1 MSPARNWSPPDLRP
15 LFAPRSIA
23 IIGASEKP
31 GKRGREVL
39 DNLRQVGFRGA
50 IYPVNPHYEQVGG
63 LPCYATVGD
72 IPAEV
77 EAAAIALPAGAAVEA
92 VRQCAQKGVRAAVVV
107 AAGFA
112 ESVSEGVQ
120 VKQAGDLNGEKSSR
134 YGGATL
140 QAELVAYAR
149 GSGMLLG
156 GPNCLG
162 VWSLADHSAYWVCSP
177 RLDGTS
183 RLAAV
188 LQSGALVASLTDP
201 AAERGLLFNA
211 LATVG
216 NEAMLTAADYLAYL
230 VESPHISAVALVIED
245 VRNPGMFLQALG
257 RAAALGKPVVILKLG
272 RTEAGRRA
280 AMAHTASLAGEQ
292 VVIEAVLRQRG
303 ALLVHDLDELMEVLV
318 LIDGGRIPKGERFVA
333 VTVSGAGSGLVAD
346 LAGDNGLLLA
356 PVSEQSRAALTELL
370 PGQAI
375 NNPVDVA
382 LAGDQ
387 PGLYRRCFATLA
399 ADPEIDVL
407 AIAQNTP
414 WGRSSDATAF
424 YADHARAAIA
434 AAASTEKLIF
444 TFSLTSGTLDP
455 KVAAILRA
463 GHVPLLQGAQ
473 ESLNAAFLL
482 IRYANWRRVLLAQGA
497 QKSSGTE
504 DDQLK
509 SERQARARALLRQ
522 ATQEASLNAV
532 LLYRTTNELL
542 SLYEIPLARGIVVH
556 SGEEA
561 AEVAAQWQLPVA
573 LKVLSPQMPHKTE
586 HRLVAL
592 DIDSPARAELTGRQ
606 LLTQA
611 AELAGERPLQIEGL
625 LVQEMVMGGPELIAG
640 LARDEQFGLLVVLGW
655 GGMLVEAQRAFTLR
669 LPPFT
674 DEQAHQMIGELP
686 YQEVL
691 RGYRGMPP
699 LDTTAVA
706 SLLLKLADMAQELEG
721 EIDAIDLNPIIN
733 CGLGRGVVAVDALIT
748 CRGLECS
755 GV

>member
-1 MSPARNWSPPDLRP
+1 LPTTRNWSPPDLRP

-63 LPCYATVGD
+63 LLCYATVGD

-77 EAAAIALPAGAAVEA
+77 EAAAIALPAGAAVET

-107 AAGFA
+107 ASGFA
-112 ESVSEGVQ
+112 ESVSIGVH
-120 VKQAGDLNGEKSSR
+120 VKQAGELNGEKSSR
-134 YGGATL
+134 YEGVRL
-140 QAELVAYAR
+140 QAELIAYAR
-149 GSGMLLG
+149 ESGMLLG

-162 VWSLADHSAYWVCSP
+162 VWSLPDHSAYWVCSP

-216 NEAMLTAADYLAYL
+216 NEAVLTAGDYLAYL
-230 VESPHISAVALVIED
+230 VESPHISAIAVVIEG
-245 VRNPGMFLQALG
+245 VRNPGMFLQALR

-280 AMAHTASLAGEQ
+280 ALAHTASLAGEQ
-292 VVIEAVLRQRG
+292 VVIEAVLRQYG

-346 LAGDNGLLLA
+346 LAGDAGLVLA
-356 PVSEQSRAALTELL
+356 PVSEQSQAAITELL

-382 LAGDQ
+382 QAGDQ

-399 ADPEIDVL
+399 ADPEVDVL
-407 AIAQNTP
+407 AVAQNTP

-424 YADHARAAIA
+424 YADHASAAIA
-434 AAASTEKLIF
+434 AAASTDKLIF
-444 TFSLTSGTLDP
+444 AFSLTSGALDP
-455 KVAAILRA
+455 EVAAILRA
-463 GHVPLLQGAQ
+463 GHVPLLQGAR
-473 ESLNAAFLL
+473 ESLNAASLL
-482 IRYANWRRVLLAQGA
+482 IRYANWRRMLFAQDV

-504 DDQLK
+504 QLR

-522 ATQEASLNAV
+522 ATQVASLNAV
-532 LLYRTTNELL
+532 VSYRTTSELL
-542 SLYEIPLARGIVVH
+542 SLYEIPLARSIVVH

-573 LKVLSPQMPHKTE
+573 LKVLSPQVPHKTE
-586 HRLVAL
+586 YRLVAL
-592 DIDSPARAELTGRQ
+592 DIDSPARAALAGQQ
-606 LLTQA
+606 LLAQA
-611 AELAGERPLQIEGL
+611 AVLAGEGPLQIEGL

-640 LARDEQFGLLVVLGW
+640 LAHDEQFGLLVVLGC
-655 GGMLVEAQRAFTLR
+655 GGMLVEVQRVFTLR
-669 LPPFT
+669 LPPLT
-674 DEQAHQMIGELP
+674 DEQAHQMIAELP

-691 RGYRGMPP
+691 LGYRGMPP

-721 EIDAIDLNPIIN
+721 EIDSIDLNPVIN
-733 CGLGRGVVAVDALIT
+733 CGPGRGVVAVDALIT
-748 CRGLECS
+748 GRRPECS

>member
-1 MSPARNWSPPDLRP
+1 MSTARNWSPPDLRP

-63 LPCYATVGD
+63 LLCYATVSD

-92 VRQCAQKGVRAAVVV
+92 VRQCTQKGVRAAVVV

-112 ESVSEGVQ
+112 ESFSGGAH
-120 VKQAGDLNGEKSSR
+120 VKQAGDLNGEKSSG
-134 YGGATL
+134 YGGVTL
-140 QAELVAYAR
+140 QAELVAYAQE
-149 GSGMLLG
+149 SGLLLG

-162 VWSLADHSAYWVCSP
+162 VWSFPDHSAYWVCSP

-188 LQSGALVASLTDP
+188 LQSGAVVASLTGP

-216 NEAMLTAADYLAYL
+216 NEAVLTAGDYLAYL
-230 VESPHISAVALVIED
+230 VESPHISAIAVVIEG
-245 VRNPGMFLQALG
+245 VRNPGMFLQALR

-280 AMAHTASLAGEQ
+280 ALAHTASLAGEQ
-292 VVIEAVLRQRG
+292 VVIEAVLRQYG

-346 LAGDNGLLLA
+346 LAGDAGLVLA
-356 PVSEQSRAALTELL
+356 PVSEQSQAAITELL

-382 LAGDQ
+382 RAGDQ
-387 PGLYRRCFATLA
+387 PGIYQRCFATLA
-399 ADPEIDVL
+399 ADPEVDVL
-407 AIAQNTP
+407 AVAQNTP

-424 YADHARAAIA
+424 YADHASAAIA
-434 AAASTEKLIF
+434 AAASTDKLIF
-444 TFSLTSGTLDP
+444 AFSLTSGALDP
-455 KVAAILRA
+455 EVAAILRA
-463 GHVPLLQGAQ
+463 GHVPLLQGAR
-473 ESLNAAFLL
+473 ESLNAASLL
-482 IRYANWRRVLLAQGA
+482 IRYANWQRVLLAQGV

-504 DDQLK
+504 QLR

-522 ATQEASLNAV
+522 ATQVASLNAV
-532 LLYRTTNELL
+532 LSYHTTSELL
-542 SLYEIPLARGIVVH
+542 SLYEIPLARSIVVH

-573 LKVLSPQMPHKTE
+573 LKVLSPQLPHKTE
-586 HRLVAL
+586 YRLVAL
-592 DIDSPARAELTGRQ
+592 DIDSPARAALAGQQ
-606 LLTQA
+606 LLAQA
-611 AELAGERPLQIEGL
+611 AVLAGEGPLQIEGL

-640 LARDEQFGLLVVLGW
+640 LAHDEQFGLLVVLGC
-655 GGMLVEAQRAFTLR
+655 GGMLVEAQHVFALH
-669 LPPFT
+669 LPPLT
-674 DEQAHQMIGELP
+674 DEQAQQMIAELP

-699 LDTTAVA
+699 LDITAVA

-721 EIDAIDLNPIIN
+721 EIDSIDLNPIIN
-733 CGLGRGVVAVDALIT
+733 CGPGRGVVAVDALIT
-748 CRGLECS
+748 GRGPECS

>member
-1 MSPARNWSPPDLRP
+1 MPTARNWSPPDDLRP

-63 LPCYATVGD
+63 LLCYATVGD
-72 IPAEV
+72 VPAEV

-112 ESVSEGVQ
+112 ESVPGGAP
-120 VKQAGDLNGEKSSR
+120 VKQAGDLNDEKNSR
-134 YGGATL
+134 YGGVTL
-140 QAELVAYAR
+140 QAELAAYAR

-162 VWSLADHSAYWVCSP
+162 VWSLPDHSAYWVCSP
-177 RLDGTS
+177 RMDGTS

-216 NEAMLTAADYLAYL
+216 NEAVLTAGDYLAYL
-230 VESPHISAVALVIED
+230 VESPHISAVAVVIEG
-245 VRNPGMFLQALG
+245 VRHPELFLQALR

-280 AMAHTASLAGEQ
+280 ALAHTASLAGER
-292 VVIEAVLRQRG
+292 VVIEAVLRQHG
-303 ALLVHDLDELMEVLV
+303 ALLVRDLDELMEVLV

-346 LAGDNGLLLA
+346 LAGDAGLVLA
-356 PVSEQSRAALTELL
+356 PVSEQSQAVITELL

-375 NNPVDVA
+375 NNPLDVA

-387 PGLYRRCFATLA
+387 AGLYRRCFAALA
-399 ADPEIDVL
+399 ADPEVDVL

-414 WGRSSDATAF
+414 WGRSPDATAF
-424 YADHARAAIA
+424 YADHASAAVA
-434 AAASTEKLIF
+434 AAASSDKLIF
-444 TFSLTSGTLDP
+444 TFSLTAGALDP
-455 KVAAILRA
+455 EVAAILRA
-463 GHVPLLQGAQ
+463 GHIPLLQGAR
-473 ESLNAAFLL
+473 ESLKAASLL
-482 IRYANWRRVLLAQGA
+482 IRYANWRRGLLAQSV
-497 QKSSGTE
+497 QKSPGTE
-504 DDQLK
+504 QLR
-509 SERQARARALLRQ
+509 SERQARARTLLRQ
-522 ATQEASLNAV
+522 AAQVASLNAA
-532 LLYRTTNELL
+532 LSYRTASELL
-542 SLYEIPLARGIVVH
+542 SLYEIPLARSIVVH

-573 LKVLSPQMPHKTE
+573 LKVLSPQVPHKTE
-586 HRLVAL
+586 YRLVAL
-592 DIDSPARAELTGRQ
+592 DIDSPARAALAGQR
-606 LLTQA
+606 LLAQA
-611 AELAGERPLQIEGL
+611 AVLAGEEPLQIEGL
-625 LVQEMVMGGPELIAG
+625 LVQEMVVGGPELIAG
-640 LARDEQFGLLVVLGW
+640 LARDAQFGLLVVLGW
-655 GGMLVEAQRAFTLR
+655 GGMQVEAQRAFTLC
-669 LPPFT
+669 LPPLT
-674 DEQAHQMIGELP
+674 DEQAHQMIAELP

-706 SLLLKLADMAQELEG
+706 SLLLKLAAMAQELEG

-733 CGLGRGVVAVDALIT
+733 CGPGRGVVAVDALIT
-748 CRGLECS
+748 GRGAECS